1 MYKRQGSGLVT
12 MTDVFKL
19 SSANK
24 STVTAHIKV
33 GEEWKLILPVSYTHL
48 DVYKRQVLSVCS
60 CRSSKTDTTVHQDN
74 TEQKQTEQEEV
85 STDKAQVSVNKNV
98 ERMIEMMQQM
108 EFNWQKTN
116 YSPPDSTG
124 KQYPTSTE
132 TATGT
137 STKQEKETY
146 NEQIQVQIQEIQ
158 ETLLTLKEQLEKQE
172 KNDTKV
178 VEKVAYIPPWAKA
191 VIAVFFV
198 VFIIFVY
205 KNVR

>member
-1 MYKRQGSGLVT
+1 MKKIFIFLVT
-12 MTDVFKL
+12 IV
-19 SSANK
+19 
-24 STVTAHIKV
+24 
-33 GEEWKLILPVSYTHL
+33 
-48 DVYKRQVLSVCS
+48 VLSVYS
-60 CRSSKTDTTVHQDN
+60 CRSSKTDTAIHQ
-74 TEQKQTEQEEV
+74 TSAEQKQTEQKDSTVYV
-85 STDKAQVSVNKNV
+85 SQSDVIKNITQ
-98 ERMIEMMQQM
+98 EKETMKQF

-124 KQYPTSTE
+124 KQHPTSTE
-132 TATGT
+132 TATGS

-146 NEQIQVQIQEIQ
+146 NEQLQVQIQEIQ
-158 ETLLTLKEQLEKQE
+158 ETLLTMKEQLEKQE

-178 VEKVAYIPPWAKA
+178 VEKVRYIPPWVKA

>member
-1 MYKRQGSGLVT
+1 MKKILVFLFSI
-12 MTDVFKL
+12 V
-19 SSANK
+19 
-24 STVTAHIKV
+24 
-33 GEEWKLILPVSYTHL
+33 
-48 DVYKRQVLSVCS
+48 VLSVCS
-60 CRSSKTDTTVHQDN
+60 CRSSKIDTTVHQDN
-74 TEQKQTEQEEV
+74 TEQKRTEQEEV
-85 STDKAQVSVNKNV
+85 STDKAQVDVNKNV
-98 ERMIEMMQQM
+98 ERIIEM
-108 EFNWQKTN
+108 KTN

-146 NEQIQVQIQEIQ
+146 NEQLQVQIQEIQ

-172 KNDTKV
+172 KNDTKI

-191 VIAVFFV
+191 VIAAFFIAFVFF
-198 VFIIFVY
+198 IY

>member
-1 MYKRQGSGLVT
+1 MKKILIFLLAIV
-12 MTDVFKL
+12 
-19 SSANK
+19 
-24 STVTAHIKV
+24 
-33 GEEWKLILPVSYTHL
+33 ILP
-48 DVYKRQVLSVCS
+48 VCS
-60 CRSSKTDTTVHQDN
+60 CRSSKTDTTVHQAS
-74 TEQKQTEQEEV
+74 TEQKQTELEEV
-85 STDKAQVSVNKNV
+85 STDKAQVDVNKNV
-98 ERMIEMMQQM
+98 ERIIEMMQQM

-132 TATGT
+132 IATGS

-146 NEQIQVQIQEIQ
+146 NEQLRVQIQQIQ

-178 VEKVAYIPPWAKA
+178 VEKVRYIPAWAKA

-198 VFIIFVY
+198 AFIIFVY

>member
-1 MYKRQGSGLVT
+1 MKKILVFLFSI
-12 MTDVFKL
+12 V
-19 SSANK
+19 
-24 STVTAHIKV
+24 
-33 GEEWKLILPVSYTHL
+33 
-48 DVYKRQVLSVCS
+48 VLSVCS
-60 CRSSKTDTTVHQDN
+60 CRSSKIDTTVHQDN
-74 TEQKQTEQEEV
+74 TEQKRTEQEEV
-85 STDKAQVSVNKNV
+85 STDKAQVDVNKNV
-98 ERMIEMMQQM
+98 ERIIEMMQQM

-146 NEQIQVQIQEIQ
+146 NEQLQVQIQ

-172 KNDTKV
+172 KNDTKI

-191 VIAVFFV
+191 VIAAFFIAFVFF
-198 VFIIFVY
+198 IY

>member
-1 MYKRQGSGLVT
+1 MKNIF
-12 MTDVFKL
+12 VFL
-19 SSANK
+19 F
-24 STVTAHIKV
+24 TIM
-33 GEEWKLILPVSYTHL
+33 
-48 DVYKRQVLSVCS
+48 VLSVCS
-60 CRSSKTDTTVHQDN
+60 CRSSKIDTTVHQTN
-74 TEQKQTEQEEV
+74 TEQKQTELEEV
-85 STDKAQVSVNKNV
+85 STNKAQVDVNKNV
-98 ERMIEMMQQM
+98 ERIIEMMQQM

-132 TATGT
+132 TATGS

-146 NEQIQVQIQEIQ
+146 NEQLQVQIQEIQ

-178 VEKVAYIPPWAKA
+178 VEKVRYIPPWAKT
-191 VIAVFFV
+191 VMVVFSV
-198 VFIIFVY
+198 AFIIFIY

>member
-1 MYKRQGSGLVT
+1 MK
-12 MTDVFKL
+12 K
-19 SSANK
+19 
-24 STVTAHIKV
+24 I
-33 GEEWKLILPVSYTHL
+33 LIFLLTIVMLP
-48 DVYKRQVLSVCS
+48 VCS
-60 CRSSKTDTTVHQDN
+60 CRSSKIETDVHQTSN
-74 TEQKQTEQEEV
+74 ENKQTEQKDSSVYV
-85 STDKAQVSVNKNV
+85 SQSDVIKNIEQVK
-98 ERMIEMMQQM
+98 EMMQQF

-132 TATGT
+132 TATGS

-146 NEQIQVQIQEIQ
+146 NEQLQVQIQEIQ

-178 VEKVAYIPPWAKA
+178 VEKVRYIPPWAKA

>member
-1 MYKRQGSGLVT
+1 MKKILVFLLT
-12 MTDVFKL
+12 IV
-19 SSANK
+19 
-24 STVTAHIKV
+24 
-33 GEEWKLILPVSYTHL
+33 
-48 DVYKRQVLSVCS
+48 VLSVCS

-85 STDKAQVSVNKNV
+85 STDKAQVDVNKNV
-98 ERMIEMMQQM
+98 ERIIEMMQQM

-191 VIAVFFV
+191 VIEAFFIAFVFF
-198 VFIIFVY
+198 IY

>member
-1 MYKRQGSGLVT
+1 MKKILVFLLT
-12 MTDVFKL
+12 IV
-19 SSANK
+19 
-24 STVTAHIKV
+24 
-33 GEEWKLILPVSYTHL
+33 
-48 DVYKRQVLSVCS
+48 VLSVSS

-85 STDKAQVSVNKNV
+85 STDKAQVDVNKNV
-98 ERMIEMMQQM
+98 ERIIEMMQQM

-137 STKQEKETY
+137 STRQEKETY
-146 NEQIQVQIQEIQ
+146 NEQIQFLSGTEKNYKVGDLVRVIDGEFAGV
-158 ETLLTLKEQLEKQE
+158 KEQLEKQE
-172 KNDTKV
+172 RNDTKV

-191 VIAVFFV
+191 VIAAFFIAFVFF
-198 VFIIFVY
+198 IY

>member
-1 MYKRQGSGLVT
+1 MKKILVFLLT
-12 MTDVFKL
+12 IV
-19 SSANK
+19 
-24 STVTAHIKV
+24 
-33 GEEWKLILPVSYTHL
+33 
-48 DVYKRQVLSVCS
+48 VLSVCS

-124 KQYPTSTE
+124 EQYPTSTE

-137 STKQEKETY
+137 STRQEKETY
-146 NEQIQVQIQEIQ
+146 NEQLQVQIQEIQ

-172 KNDTKV
+172 RNDTKV

-191 VIAVFFV
+191 VIAAFFIAFVFF
-198 VFIIFVY
+198 IY

>member
-1 MYKRQGSGLVT
+1 MKKILVFLLT
-12 MTDVFKL
+12 IV
-19 SSANK
+19 
-24 STVTAHIKV
+24 
-33 GEEWKLILPVSYTHL
+33 
-48 DVYKRQVLSVCS
+48 VLSVCS

-85 STDKAQVSVNKNV
+85 STDKAQVDVNKNV
-98 ERMIEMMQQM
+98 ERIIEMMQQM

-137 STKQEKETY
+137 STKQEK
-146 NEQIQVQIQEIQ
+146 
-158 ETLLTLKEQLEKQE
+158 
-172 KNDTKV
+172 NDTKV

-191 VIAVFFV
+191 VIAAFFIAFVFF
-198 VFIIFVY
+198 IY

>member
-1 MYKRQGSGLVT
+1 MKKILVFLLAI
-12 MTDVFKL
+12 V
-19 SSANK
+19 
-24 STVTAHIKV
+24 
-33 GEEWKLILPVSYTHL
+33 
-48 DVYKRQVLSVCS
+48 VLSVCS
-60 CRSSKTDTTVHQDN
+60 CRSSKIDTTVHQTS
-74 TEQKQTEQEEV
+74 TEQKQTEQ
-85 STDKAQVSVNKNV
+85 TDSSVYTMQSDVIKNIEQVK
-98 ERMIEMMQQM
+98 EMMQQM
-108 EFNWQKTN
+108 NFNWQKTN

-158 ETLLTLKEQLEKQE
+158 ETLLILKEQLEKQE

-191 VIAVFFV
+191 VIAAFFIAFVFF
-198 VFIIFVY
+198 IY